1 MTTPSAANAAF
12 YRALEEQDLDAM
24 GQVWKQTEDVRCA
37 HPGEP
42 PLKGWAAVLASWS
55 RIFEATDL
63 FRVRVSDIQV
73 LEADRLSVVSCV
85 EHITAVANGEAMEGA
100 VAATNVFERVDGA
113 WRLVHHQGSGLSV
126 RSTTVGMPT
135 STTIN

>member
-1 MTTPSAANAAF
+1 MVTPSAANAAF

-24 GQVWKQTEDVRCA
+24 GQVWKQADDVRCA

-42 PLKGWAAVLASWS
+42 PLKGWDAVQASWR

-63 FRVRVSDIQV
+63 FRVRVSDVQV

-100 VAATNVFERVDGA
+100 VAATNVFERVDGG

-135 STTIN
+135 SNTIN

>member
-1 MTTPSAANAAF
+1 MVTPSAANAAF

-24 GQVWKQTEDVRCA
+24 GRVWKQADDVRCA

-42 PLKGWAAVLASWS
+42 PLKGWEAVQASWR
-55 RIFEATDL
+55 RIFESTDL
-63 FRVRVSDIQV
+63 FRVRVSDVQV
-73 LEADRLSVVSCV
+73 LEADRLSVISCV

-135 STTIN
+135 SNTIN

>member
-1 MTTPSAANAAF
+1 MQDVRAANAAF
-12 YRALEEQDLDAM
+12 YRAFETQDLEAM
-24 GQVWKQTEDVRCA
+24 GRVWKQSEDIRCS

-42 PLKGWAAVLASWS
+42 PIKGWESVRESWR
-55 RIFEATDL
+55 RIFQSTDL
-63 FRVRVSDIQV
+63 FRVRVGDFHVRESET
-73 LEADRLSVVSCV
+73 LAVVVCV

-126 RSTTVGMPT
+126 RSTTAGMPT
-135 STTIN
+135 SSSVN